1 MLAVLA
7 RHPTSRFLM
16 VVSEEMLH
24 ALGCQHYRAAFLAS
38 LPVLNFTQDKLVAK
52 VTRDVIENANPL
64 DLDHFFKQRCSAARR
79 GRVRSPKKHHWGG
92 SR

>member
-7 RHPTSRFLM
+7 IHPTSHFVM

-52 VTRDVIENANPL
+52 VTRCDRKCKPIGLGPFL
-64 DLDHFFKQRCSAARR
+64 
-79 GRVRSPKKHHWGG
+79 
-92 SR
+92 